1 MQKNQRKYDEHF
13 YEEVEKNFGDIDP
26 DQKDRPYFPSEE
38 FKPLH
43 Y

>member
-1 MQKNQRKYDEHF
+1 MQKPQRKYDEHF
-13 YEEVEKNFGDIDP
+13 YEEVEKNCANIDP
-26 DQKDRPYFPSEE
+26 DQQDRPYFPSEE